1 MIKRHIE
8 EKALYFSGKYPV
20 VTITG
25 PRQSGKTILV
35 ETLFKDHEY
44 YSLENPIT
52 RAQIQ
57 EDPSILFLPEGK
69 KIIID
74 EVQRVPDL
82 LSFIQV
88 HSDRQ
93 KINGQFIITGSQ
105 SLLLSEKISQTLA
118 GRTAILKLLPLSLSE
133 MKSQEKYSGDNYEDW
148 LFRGFY
154 PRIYDQNMVPADFF
168 PFYFETYLQRDV
180 REIQNVRDLS
190 RFSNFVK
197 LCAGRVGQ
205 LVDYSSLA
213 NDAGVSINTA
223 KGWLSLLEASYVI
236 TLLNPYYKNLNKR
249 VIKSPK
255 LYFIDVGLAS
265 FLLDIQNPKQ
275 LSTHYLRGN
284 LFENLI
290 ILELLKK
297 RFNNAQLSNLY
308 FFRDSNKNEVDCIM
322 EEVELKAMEIKSA
335 KSFSNSFID
344 GLKSFARFSE
354 MKTKNG
360 NVIYGGEDSFSF
372 KDFNVIS
379 WRNLD
384 ALHQK

>member
-8 EKALYFSGKYPV
+8 ERALNFSKKYPV

-25 PRQSGKTILV
+25 PRQSGKTTLV
-35 ETLFKDHEY
+35 ETLFKNHEY

-74 EVQRVPDL
+74 EVQRIPNL

-88 HSDRQ
+88 HSDKQ
-93 KINGQFIITGSQ
+93 KINGQFILTGSQ
-105 SLLLSEKISQTLA
+105 SLLLSEKVSQTLA

-133 MKSQEKYSGDNYEDW
+133 MKNFNEYSENDYEDW
-148 LFRGFY
+148 IFRGFY
-154 PRIYDQNMVPADFF
+154 PRIYDQSMVPADFF

-190 RFSNFVK
+190 QFSNFVK

-213 NDAGVSINTA
+213 NDAGVSVNTA

-249 VIKSPK
+249 IIKSPK

-284 LFENLI
+284 LFENLVI
-290 ILELLKK
+290 VELLKR
-297 RFNNAQLSNLY
+297 RFNKAQLSNLY

-322 EEVELKAMEIKSA
+322 EDTELKAIEIKSA

-344 GLKSFARFSE
+344 GLKTFSRFSD
-354 MKTKNG
+354 MKKGNG
-360 NVIYGGEDSFSF
+360 IVVYGGEENFTF
-372 KDFNVIS
+372 KDFKIIS
-379 WRNLD
+379 WKNLD
-384 ALHQK
+384 NM

>member
-8 EKALYFSGKYPV
+8 EKALYFSKKYPV

-25 PRQSGKTILV
+25 PRQSGKTTLV
-35 ETLFKDHEY
+35 ENLFKDHQY
-44 YSLENPIT
+44 YSLENPNT

-57 EDPSILFLPEGK
+57 GDPSILFLPEGK

-74 EVQRVPDL
+74 EVQRIPDL
-82 LSFIQV
+82 LSYIQV
-88 HSDRQ
+88 HSDKQ

-105 SLLLSEKISQTLA
+105 SLLLSDKVSQSLA
-118 GRTAILKLLPLSLSE
+118 GRTAILKLLPFSLSE
-133 MKSQEKYSGDNYEDW
+133 MKTIDQYSEDEYEDW
-148 LFRGFY
+148 IFRGFY
-154 PRIYDQNMVPADFF
+154 PRIYDQNMLPADFF

-180 REIQNVRDLS
+180 REIQNVRNLS
-190 RFSNFVK
+190 QFSNFVK

-213 NDAGVSINTA
+213 NDAGVSVNTA

-236 TLLNPYYKNLNKR
+236 TLLNPYYKNLNR
-249 VIKSPK
+249 RIIKSPK

-322 EEVELKAMEIKSA
+322 EDVELKAIEIKSA
-335 KSFSNSFID
+335 KSFSNSFVD

-354 MKTKNG
+354 MKTGNG
-360 NVIYGGEDSFSF
+360 NVVYGGEEKFTF
-372 KDFNVIS
+372 KDFNIVS
-379 WRNLD
+379 WRNLER
-384 ALHQK
+384 LYM

>member
-8 EKALYFSGKYPV
+8 DRALYFSKKYPV

-25 PRQSGKTILV
+25 PRQSGKTTLV
-35 ETLFKDHEY
+35 QTLFKDHEY

-57 EDPSILFLPEGK
+57 EDPSILFLPQGK

-74 EVQRVPDL
+74 EIQRIPDL

-88 HSDRQ
+88 HSDTQ

-105 SLLLSEKISQTLA
+105 SLLLSEKVSQTLA

-133 MKSQEKYSGDNYEDW
+133 MKSLKQYSEDEYEDW

-180 REIQNVRDLS
+180 REIQNVRDLNQ
-190 RFSNFVK
+190 FSNFVK

-205 LVDYSSLA
+205 LLDYSSLA
-213 NDAGVSINTA
+213 NDAGVSVNTA
-223 KGWLSLLEASYVI
+223 RGWLSLLEASYVI

-249 VIKSPK
+249 IIKSPK

-290 ILELLKK
+290 IVEILKR

-322 EEVELKAMEIKSA
+322 EDIELKAIEIKSA
-335 KSFSNSFID
+335 KSFSNSYID
-344 GLKSFARFSE
+344 GLKNFVKISE
-354 MKTKNG
+354 MKEGNG
-360 NVIYGGEDSFSF
+360 FVVYGGEGNFSF
-372 KDFNVIS
+372 KDFNIIS
-379 WRNLD
+379 WRGLD
-384 ALHQK
+384 RMSE